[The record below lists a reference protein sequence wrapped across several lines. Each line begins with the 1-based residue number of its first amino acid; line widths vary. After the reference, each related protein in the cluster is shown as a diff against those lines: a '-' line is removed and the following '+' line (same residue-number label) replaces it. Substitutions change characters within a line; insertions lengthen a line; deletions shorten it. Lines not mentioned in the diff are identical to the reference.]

1 MIKEWKKSIGKE
13 ILDDIF
19 TEYSEIIINWKTEY
33 EDELRKL
40 KQEWKSKKPKWFN
53 LLKRLENHKEWTLWF
68 ITDFIVPFD
77 NNLAERD
84 LRPTKTRL
92 KISGCF
98 RSFEWLEYFC
108 RIRSYISTLKK
119 HDMNVY
125 EALNSL
131 FEWEVILPQFSK

>member
-1 MIKEWKKSIGKE
+1 MNFWYFYLFLLVSI
-13 ILDDIF
+13 F
-19 TEYSEIIINWKTEY
+19 CNYEIIINWKTEY